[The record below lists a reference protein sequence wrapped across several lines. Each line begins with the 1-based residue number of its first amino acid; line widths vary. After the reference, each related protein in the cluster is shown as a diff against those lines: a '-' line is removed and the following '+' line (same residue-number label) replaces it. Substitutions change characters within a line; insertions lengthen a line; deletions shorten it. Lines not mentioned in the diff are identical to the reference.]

1 MDKIV
6 KNKVGKER
14 KDSED
19 GVSTMQVIVSDVGY
33 GISNLDTQNQLD
45 FIIKIETN
53 FVPPSLKLHNLP
65 DPNVG
70 SP

>member
-19 GVSTMQVIVSDVGY
+19 GVSTIIYVGYCQWGY
-33 GISNLDTQNQLD
+33 GISNLGTQNW
-45 FIIKIETN
+45 
-53 FVPPSLKLHNLP
+53 S
-65 DPNVG
+65 
-70 SP
+70 

>member
-19 GVSTMQVIVSDVGY
+19 GVSTIYVGYCQWGY
-33 GISNLDTQNQLD
+33 GISNLGTQNW
-45 FIIKIETN
+45 
-53 FVPPSLKLHNLP
+53 S
-65 DPNVG
+65 
-70 SP
+70 